1 MADLVIDASAMID
14 LILGGELGDAVY
26 RRIFG
31 NELHAPAHIDAEVL
45 SAFGRMNR
53 AGSQSDQ
60 ETLGNLN
67 EFLGAPITRHAIGDL
82 LIGAWSRRDNVS
94 LKDAIYIELS
104 QKLTMQ
110 IITTDKGM
118 TSIRN
123 AEVISVS

>member
-1 MADLVIDASAMID
+1 
-14 LILGGELGDAVY
+14 
-26 RRIFG
+26 
-31 NELHAPAHIDAEVL
+31 
-45 SAFGRMNR
+45 MNR

>member
-1 MADLVIDASAMID
+1 MADLVIDASAIVD

-53 AGSQSDQ
+53 AGSKSDRD
-60 ETLGNLN
+60 TLENLN
-67 EFLGAPITRHAIGDL
+67 EFLGAPISRHAIGDL
-82 LIGAWSRRDNVS
+82 LIGAWSRRDNLS
-94 LKDAIYIELS
+94 LKDAIYVELS

-110 IITTDKGM
+110 IITTDKAM
-118 TSIRN
+118 ASIRN
-123 AEVISVS
+123 AEVISVN